1 MGMVYF
7 GDIAEE
13 RRETIK
19 TKPENCPIV
28 GLEHITP
35 GDIRLSDWDTG
46 VENTFTK
53 AFRKGDILFGRRRA
67 YLKKA
72 AVAPFDG
79 ICSGDITTIKAK
91 EDKILPEL
99 LPFIVQNDAFFDF
112 AVGKSA
118 GSLSPRVK
126 WEHLKTYQLNLPS
139 MEEQKRLAKIL
150 MAAEETRQAYK
161 KLIKQMDGLIKAKFT
176 EMFACN
182 SNWEKRP
189 IIDIV
194 EKPISGE
201 WGTEAKYG
209 EGVKVLRTTNFTDEG
224 FINYDEV
231 VNRKIDTNKVERK
244 CLQKGDIIIEKSGG
258 SGTKPVGRVVYYE
271 GTTECYLVN
280 NFTAILRNKSKDVLS
295 RYLFFAL
302 YNAYFEGKTRLYEH
316 KTTGIHNLKMQEYLS
331 EFRIVIPPLELQE
344 QFIEFLQ
351 QAEQTKLATQQSL
364 NALNETVRA
373 LVNRNFN

>member
-35 GDIRLSDWDTG
+35 GDIRLSNWDNG
-46 VENTFTK
+46 VENSFTK
-53 AFRKGDILFGRRRA
+53 VFRKGDILFGRRRA

-139 MEEQKRLAKIL
+139 MEEQKRLVKIL

-161 KLIKQMDGLIKAKFT
+161 KLIKQTDGLVKAKFE
-176 EMFACN
+176 EMFGAIYLYPEQQECA
-182 SNWEKRP
+182 SNTEK
-189 IIDIV
+189 
-194 EKPISGE
+194 
-201 WGTEAKYG
+201 
-209 EGVKVLRTTNFTDEG
+209 L
-224 FINYDEV
+224 
-231 VNRKIDTNKVERK
+231 DT
-244 CLQKGDIIIEKSGG
+244 IIIENKKSSIQVNQAKESNGIYPFFT
-258 SGTKPVGRVVYYE
+258 SGLGVYKW
-271 GTTECYLVN
+271 GTPLVSGEN
-280 NFTAILRNKSKDVLS
+280 IFLSLKNLINLSKTV
-295 RYLFFAL
+295 
-302 YNAYFEGKTRLYEH
+302 
-316 KTTGIHNLKMQEYLS
+316 S
-331 EFRIVIPPLELQE
+331 EEDICL
-344 QFIEFLQ
+344 
-351 QAEQTKLATQQSL
+351 
-364 NALNETVRA
+364 
-373 LVNRNFN
+373 